1 MSIPEHF
8 DVLIIGA
15 GLSGIDA
22 AHHLLKSC
30 PKKSYVILE
39 QRERIGGTWD
49 LFRYPG
55 IRSDSD
61 MLTMGYSF
69 RPWTLPKAI
78 SPGDD
83 IREYITA
90 TARDEAIDRHIR
102 FRHQIKRASWSS
114 DEARWTVYAEIAE
127 QKAAANGTNHTNQR
141 PSGATAG
148 NAGKNGM
155 DAESNGA
162 AASGADHAVH
172 GAAQLA
178 AGATGTSGLSKNE
191 AVFNCNFLFSCAGY
205 YRYSAGYLPEFSNA
219 GRFQGRMIHPQAWP
233 TEVSADGK
241 TRGTLDYA
249 GKRVVVIGS
258 GATAVTLVPA
268 MAKTAAHVTMLQR
281 SPTYVISAPEKDA
294 IANFLRRIMPDMWAY
309 RLSRWK
315 NVGFMTYIYQ
325 LSQRFPNFVKRG
337 IIKKARKQLG
347 TDFDVETH
355 FTPRYR
361 PWEQRMCLIP
371 DADMFEA
378 IKSGR
383 ASVVTDQI
391 DTFTER
397 GILLKSGKELEADI
411 IVTATGLMMQA
422 FGGMELAV
430 DGHAVDPGNALAYK
444 GVMMSGVPNFAS
456 VFGYINASWTLKA
469 DLICNYVCRL
479 LNFMDRK
486 GVRQVTPKPSSTKN
500 GDENDASAVAPFV
513 ENFTP
518 GYIQRALAS
527 WPKQGSKKPWRVYQN
542 YFRDTISLK
551 WTRVDDEGLEFSNPA
566 GAAAQKPK
574 SLKEVGASS

>member
-1 MSIPEHF
+1 MAAIPEHF

-22 AHHLLKSC
+22 AHHLQKFS
-30 PKKSYVILE
+30 PRKSYVILE

-69 RPWTLPKAI
+69 RPWTHPKAI
-78 SPGDD
+78 SPGED

-90 TARDEAIDRHIR
+90 TARDEGIDRNIR
-102 FRHQIKRASWSS
+102 FRHQIKRAEWSS
-114 DEARWTVYAEIAE
+114 EDAKWTI
-127 QKAAANGTNHTNQR
+127 
-141 PSGATAG
+141 
-148 NAGKNGM
+148 
-155 DAESNGA
+155 
-162 AASGADHAVH
+162 
-172 GAAQLA
+172 
-178 AGATGTSGLSKNE
+178 E
-191 AVFNCNFLFSCAGY
+191 AVKSSGDSKSEVKEEQITLTCNFLFCCAGY
-205 YRYSAGYLPEFSNA
+205 YRYSAGHLPEFPNA

-233 TEVSADGK
+233 ED
-241 TRGTLDYA
+241 LDYA
-249 GKRVVVIGS
+249 GKRIVVIGS

-268 MAKTAAHVTMLQR
+268 LAKTAAHVTMLQR
-281 SPTYVISAPEKDA
+281 SPTYVISKPEQDR
-294 IANFLRRIMPDMWAY
+294 IANFLRRIMPAMWAY

-325 LSQRFPNFVKRG
+325 LSQRFPNFVKKRL
-337 IIKKARKQLG
+337 IRKARKRLG
-347 TDFDVETH
+347 TDFDVDTH

-371 DADMFEA
+371 DADMFVA

-383 ASVVTDQI
+383 AGVVTDEI
-391 DTFTER
+391 ETFTEH

-411 IVTATGLMMQA
+411 IVTATGLAMQA
-422 FGGMELAV
+422 FGGMELTV
-430 DGHAVDPGNALAYK
+430 DKQRVDPGQVLAYK
-444 GVMMSGVPNFAS
+444 GVMISGVPNFAS

-469 DLICNYVCRL
+469 DLICSYVCRL

-486 GVRQVTPKPSSTKN
+486 GVRQVTPRPV
-500 GDENDASAVAPFV
+500 DESAAAPFI

-518 GYIQRALAS
+518 GYMKRALAS
-527 WPKQGSKKPWRVYQN
+527 WPKQGQKKPWRVYQN
-542 YFRDTISLK
+542 YLRDTITLK
-551 WTRVDDEGLEFSNPA
+551 WTRVDDEGLEFSNPVA
-566 GAAAQKPK
+566 EASPK
-574 SLKEVGASS
+574 SVKLAEDKQLATSN

>member
-1 MSIPEHF
+1 LEQLLSTIPEHF

-22 AHHLLKSC
+22 AHHLQKFC
-30 PKKSYVILE
+30 PQKSYVILE

-69 RPWTLPKAI
+69 RPWTHPKAI
-78 SPGDD
+78 SPGED

-90 TARDEAIDRHIR
+90 TARDEGIDRNIR
-102 FRHQIKRASWSS
+102 FQHQIKRASWSS
-114 DEARWTVYAEIAE
+114 EDAKWTVEAIK
-127 QKAAANGTNHTNQR
+127 Q
-141 PSGATAG
+141 S
-148 NAGKNGM
+148 
-155 DAESNGA
+155 
-162 AASGADHAVH
+162 SGAD
-172 GAAQLA
+172 
-178 AGATGTSGLSKNE
+178 KNDVCE
-191 AVFNCNFLFSCAGY
+191 ESVTLTCNFLFCCAGY
-205 YRYSAGYLPEFSNA
+205 YRYSAGHLPEFPNA
-219 GRFQGRMIHPQAWP
+219 SRFKGCMIHPQAWP
-233 TEVSADGK
+233 EN
-241 TRGTLDYA
+241 LDYA

-268 MAKTAAHVTMLQR
+268 LAKTAAHVTMLQR
-281 SPTYVISAPEKDA
+281 SPTYVISAPEKDR
-294 IANFLRRIMPDMWAY
+294 IANFLRHIMPAMWAY

-325 LSQRFPNFVKRG
+325 LSQRFPNFVKKG
-337 IIKKARKQLG
+337 IIKKASKQLG

-391 DTFTER
+391 ETFTEN
-397 GILLKSGKELEADI
+397 GIQLKSGKELEADI
-411 IVTATGLMMQA
+411 IITATGLAMQA
-422 FGGMELAV
+422 FGGMELTV
-430 DGHAVDPGNALAYK
+430 DKQRVDPGQVLAYK

-469 DLICNYVCRL
+469 DLICNYVCRI

-486 GVRQVTPKPSSTKN
+486 GVRQVTPTPV
-500 GDENDASAVAPFV
+500 GENAVAPFV
-513 ENFTP
+513 ENFSS

-527 WPKQGSKKPWRVYQN
+527 WPKQGRNKPWRVYQN
-542 YFRDTISLK
+542 YFRDTITLK
-551 WTRVDDEGLEFSNPA
+551 WTRVDDEGLEFSNP
-566 GAAAQKPK
+566 
-574 SLKEVGASS
+574 VGAKQPKPVAIEEDKQVAVGN

>member
-1 MSIPEHF
+1 MFFPIRGTLESSLANIPEHF

-22 AHHLLKSC
+22 AHHLKKFC
-30 PKKSYVILE
+30 PRKSYVILE

-69 RPWTLPKAI
+69 RPWTHPKAI
-78 SPGDD
+78 SPGED

-90 TARDEAIDRHIR
+90 TARDEGIDRNIR

-114 DEARWTVYAEIAE
+114 EEAKWTVEVVR
-127 QKAAANGTNHTNQR
+127 KA
-141 PSGATAG
+141 PSSGAS
-148 NAGKNGM
+148 KN
-155 DAESNGA
+155 
-162 AASGADHAVH
+162 
-172 GAAQLA
+172 L
-178 AGATGTSGLSKNE
+178 AGATTSGGVEMNDEPVTLT
-191 AVFNCNFLFSCAGY
+191 CNFLFCCAGY
-205 YRYSAGYLPEFSNA
+205 YRYSAGYLPEFPNSNLFK
-219 GRFQGRMIHPQAWP
+219 GCMVHPQAWP
-233 TEVSADGK
+233 EN
-241 TRGTLDYA
+241 LDYA

-281 SPTYVISAPEKDA
+281 SPTYVISMPEQDMV
-294 IANFLRRIMPDMWAY
+294 ANFLRRIMPAMWAY

-315 NVGFMTYIYQ
+315 NVSFMTYIYQ
-325 LSQRFPNFVKRG
+325 LSQRFPNFVKKG
-337 IIKKARKQLG
+337 IIKKASKQLG
-347 TDFDVETH
+347 TDFDVDTH

-371 DADMFEA
+371 DADMFQA

-383 ASVVTDQI
+383 AGVVTDQI
-391 DTFTER
+391 ETFTER
-397 GILLKSGKELEADI
+397 GIRLNSGKVLEADI
-411 IVTATGLMMQA
+411 IITATGLAMQA
-422 FGGMELAV
+422 FGGMELMV
-430 DGHAVDPGNALAYK
+430 DKQRVDTSQVLAYK

-479 LNFMDRK
+479 LNFMDSK
-486 GVRQVTPKPSSTKN
+486 GVRQVTPRPVN
-500 GDENDASAVAPFV
+500 ESAVAPFV
-513 ENFTP
+513 ENFSS
-518 GYIQRALAS
+518 GYIQRALSS
-527 WPKQGSKKPWRVYQN
+527 WPKQGQKKPWRVYQN

-551 WTRVDDEGLEFSNPA
+551 WTRVDDAGLEFSNPVA
-566 GAAAQKPK
+566 KTPLKPVK
-574 SLKEVGASS
+574 LMEDKRMAISR

>member
-1 MSIPEHF
+1 MFFANHRPYLGARLATIAEHF

-22 AHHLLKSC
+22 AHHLQKFS

-69 RPWTLPKAI
+69 RPWTNPKAI
-78 SPGDD
+78 SPGED

-90 TARDEAIDRHIR
+90 TACDEGIDRNIR
-102 FRHQIKRASWSS
+102 FRHQIKRAEWSS
-114 DEARWTVYAEIAE
+114 AEAKWTV
-127 QKAAANGTNHTNQR
+127 
-141 PSGATAG
+141 
-148 NAGKNGM
+148 
-155 DAESNGA
+155 
-162 AASGADHAVH
+162 
-172 GAAQLA
+172 
-178 AGATGTSGLSKNE
+178 E
-191 AVFNCNFLFSCAGY
+191 AVRSSCEPGIKEEPVTLTCNFLFCCAGY
-205 YRYSAGYLPEFSNA
+205 YRYSAGHLPEFPNTARFA
-219 GRFQGRMIHPQAWP
+219 GRIIHPQAWP
-233 TEVSADGK
+233 EN
-241 TRGTLDYA
+241 LDYA
-249 GKRVVVIGS
+249 GKRIIVIGS

-281 SPTYVISAPEKDA
+281 SPTYAISKPEQDS
-294 IANFLRRIMPDMWAY
+294 IANFLRRIMPAMWAY

-315 NVGFMTYIYQ
+315 NVSFMTYIYQ
-325 LSQRFPNFVKRG
+325 LSQRFPNFVKRRL
-337 IIKKARKQLG
+337 IRKARRRLG
-347 TDFDVETH
+347 AGFDVDTH

-378 IKSGR
+378 IKSGH
-383 ASVVTDQI
+383 AGVVTDQI
-391 DTFTER
+391 ETFTEK

-411 IVTATGLMMQA
+411 IVTATGLAMQA
-422 FGGMELAV
+422 FGGMELTV
-430 DGHAVDPGNALAYK
+430 DKQRVDPGQVLAYK
-444 GVMMSGVPNFAS
+444 GVMISGVPNFAS

-486 GVRQVTPKPSSTKN
+486 GVRQVTPRPV
-500 GDENDASAVAPFV
+500 DESVAAPFI

-518 GYIQRALAS
+518 GYMQRALAS
-527 WPKQGSKKPWRVYQN
+527 WPKQGRKKPWRVYQN
-542 YFRDTISLK
+542 YLRDTISLR
-551 WTRVDDEGLEFSNPA
+551 WTRVDDEGLEFSNPVA
-566 GAAAQKPK
+566 EATLKPLALAEDK
-574 SLKEVGASS
+574 QMVASN